1 MAQISM
7 FGEPSDESDGEPAG
21 DTVERLRVIVTVKA
35 APNPSDKYGETVCV
49 AGVGA
54 DPARTGWFRLYPIN
68 FRELGDQASFRKY
81 DVISVDAVPA
91 RQDARRESWRPRMNT
106 LRIENHLADRH
117 RREWIDPYVGL
128 TTMCRLNRGATM
140 RSPSLGLIQ
149 PRQVTDLVI
158 TRHPGWTTAQ
168 QAKIDKYVNQ
178 LDLFGTEDRTALQ
191 APRFNGMYHYLC
203 AETECRGH
211 RQGIIDWEFVAL
223 QRKLRDHDDRT
234 AVGLLRRKFL
244 DDMCAPNRDLAF
256 YVGNLAVH
264 PTTFSVLGVY
274 WPRR

>member
-1 MAQISM
+1 MSM
-7 FGEPSDESDGEPAG
+7 FGEPSDEPAAKPAG
-21 DTVERLRVIVTVKA
+21 DQVVCLRVIVTVKA

-49 AGVGA
+49 AGVSA
-54 DPARTGWFRLYPIN
+54 DPARPGWFRLYPIN
-68 FRELGDQASFRKY
+68 FRELGDDASFRKY

-91 RQDARRESWRPRMNT
+91 RQDARAESWRPRMNT
-106 LRIENHLADRH
+106 LRIDNHVADRH

-128 TTMCRLNRGATM
+128 TTMCGLNRGATM

-149 PRQVTDLVI
+149 PQKVTDLVI

-168 QAKIDKYVNQ
+168 QAKIDKYVGQ

-191 APRFNGMYHYLC
+191 APRFIGTYHYVC
-203 AETECRGH
+203 AEPDCRGH

-223 QRKLRDHDDRT
+223 QRKLRDRDDQT
-234 AVGLLRRKFL
+234 ATRLLRQKFL
-244 DDMCAPNRDLAF
+244 DQMCAPNRNVAF
-256 YVGNLAVH
+256 YVGNLAAH

-274 WPRR
+274 WPAR